1 MLHNIAFAHQPVING
16 DVPLQVKLTVM
27 EFDNG
32 ETSAADHVD
41 FMHAGDAAFQDH
53 RHEVENLSWSGC
65 GQVDI
70 RQYRVLRPPIVW
82 HAFPWLKKEGIS
94 PKASSLS
101 SYMCDIMWPNVR
113 IEPVLWL
120 TWHEPGTPWCVLGL
134 WTGPG
139 HMNGCQTCWQMNQM
153 GESGCLQTTQHMA
166 TKVRKTFP
174 SALFPSPICMQDLCT
189 GIYKDHLGKTL
200 QKSPAW
206 VEPAS
211 FGHSFHFLPAEIAQQ
226 HAASGRSPR
235 GEQRATP

>member
-53 RHEVENLSWSGC
+53 RQEVENLSWSGC

-101 SYMCDIMWPNVR
+101 SYMCDIVTKCAHRTCSVVDLAWAWNTLVCSRSKNRSRSHEWMPNVLTDEPNGR
-113 IEPVLWL
+113 IWL
-120 TWHEPGTPWCVLGL
+120 SANHPTY
-134 WTGPG
+134 G
-139 HMNGCQTCWQMNQM
+139 H
-153 GESGCLQTTQHMA
+153 
-166 TKVRKTFP
+166 
-174 SALFPSPICMQDLCT
+174 
-189 GIYKDHLGKTL
+189 
-200 QKSPAW
+200 KS
-206 VEPAS
+206 
-211 FGHSFHFLPAEIAQQ
+211 
-226 HAASGRSPR
+226 
-235 GEQRATP
+235 

>member
-1 MLHNIAFAHQPVING
+1 MSPCRLSSRWWNLTTGRRALLTTWTLCTLGTQRFRIIARSSR
-16 DVPLQVKLTVM
+16 
-27 EFDNG
+27 
-32 ETSAADHVD
+32 TSAGAAVD
-41 FMHAGDAAFQDH
+41 RSISDSIESSDRPSSDTPSPGWRKRESHQ
-53 RHEVENLSWSGC
+53 RRLL
-65 GQVDI
+65 
-70 RQYRVLRPPIVW
+70 YRATCVIL
-82 HAFPWLKKEGIS
+82 
-94 PKASSLS
+94 
-101 SYMCDIMWPNVR
+101 WPNVR

-134 WTGPG
+134 RTGPG